1 MDRNSCSETRTH
13 IGLTRPPSHPLD
25 GSKLEEKLAPHGA
38 KKALGLGVR
47 KVKLQQKLEMYEP
60 HPTR

>member
-1 MDRNSCSETRTH
+1 MVSPDLQVIH
-13 IGLTRPPSHPLD
+13 FDD